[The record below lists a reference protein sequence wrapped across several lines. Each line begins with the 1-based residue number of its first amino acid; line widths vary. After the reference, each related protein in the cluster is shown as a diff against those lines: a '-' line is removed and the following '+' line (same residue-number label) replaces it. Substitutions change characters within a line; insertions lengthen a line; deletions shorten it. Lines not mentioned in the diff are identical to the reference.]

1 MAEEPHPQQDVK
13 QVDAYHRM
21 VERVKDTLHRSHD
34 TTLPGLRR
42 AIDIAK
48 DRAVEL
54 DELTRDEAERI
65 GDYLWRDL
73 RDAAEYLVDTG
84 DELSAW
90 LQFDLELIGERI
102 AEHLPVLVDQTRLE
116 LEQEL
121 ERLSQ
126 EAQEVGQWE
135 SGEVTVGGTFRCI
148 VCGQTLRLFG
158 PAQIQPCTRCQGT
171 VFQRVAGPS
180 DSAPA

>member
-1 MAEEPHPQQDVK
+1 MAEESHPEQDVK
-13 QVDAYHRM
+13 QVHAYHRM
-21 VERVKDTLHRSHD
+21 VERVKDALHLSQD
-34 TTLPGLRR
+34 STLPGLQR
-42 AIDIAK
+42 AIDTAK

-54 DELTRDEAERI
+54 DELTREEAERI
-65 GDYLWRDL
+65 GDYLQRDL
-73 RDAAEYLVDTG
+73 RDAAEYLVETG

-148 VCGQTLRLFG
+148 KCGQTLRLFG
-158 PAQIQPCTRCQGT
+158 PTQIAPCTRCQGT